1 MSVGRFLIS
10 RDATGA
16 FRWVLR
22 DAGGATVAES
32 TEGFIEHKA
41 CEASLDRLRKTCAKA
56 EVVDLTMPATVLKIK
71 AAKPKPSKK
80 SKKPAP
86 VKAKPKKKGKR

>member
-1 MSVGRFLIS
+1 MSIGRFLIS

-22 DAGGATVAES
+22 DSAGGTVAES

-41 CEASLDRLRKTCAKA
+41 CTASLDRLRKTCAKA
-56 EVVDLTMPATVLKIK
+56 EIVDLTMPATVI
-71 AAKPKPSKK
+71 KPKGV
-80 SKKPAP
+80 KKPAK
-86 VKAKPKKKGKR
+86 KAAASKPTKKKGKR